1 MLDKVDGFG
10 LSSGGTLVETD
21 DTEDWPKV
29 LEKREKEQANKFD
42 SNAFNEAHKRGLR
55 ETEASKQ
62 LK

>member
-1 MLDKVDGFG
+1 M
-10 LSSGGTLVETD
+10 VETD